1 MMRNYT
7 NMQFIVDAN
16 VKKLLGS
23 KNVYNKIN

>member
-1 MMRNYT
+1 MMRNYI

-16 VKKLLGS
+16 VKNLLES

>member
-16 VKKLLGS
+16 VKNLLEI
-23 KNVYNKIN
+23 KKAYNKID